1 MVRLEAKGVPSVV
14 ICTDEF
20 LGLARLRVEAVGLPP
35 RRIVAIP
42 HPLASLDPATITARA
57 RDVLSAVVEALA

>member
-1 MVRLEAKGVPSVV
+1 M

-42 HPLASLDPATITARA
+42 HPLASLDPATIAARA
-57 RDVLSAVVEALA
+57 RDVLSAVVDALA